1 MSLRRRAASAAV
13 ALTAL
18 FSVAACTEADNGNN
32 TLAGVSQA
40 PATPGAS
47 DASAPGGAPSSAP
60 GAPQTTAPARAGED
74 IELEAKDNEFVP
86 LEISAKAGTFTIVM
100 KNTGLAPHTFT
111 QKDLNVDVAAQA
123 GETAKIKIENA
134 KPGKYHFVCIY
145 HLSVKMEGDLTVT

>member
-18 FSVAACTEADNGNN
+18 FSVAACTDADNGNN
-32 TLAGVSQA
+32 TLAGVTQSPAASGSASVTAA
-40 PATPGAS
+40 PTTPVG
-47 DASAPGGAPSSAP
+47 D
-60 GAPQTTAPARAGED
+60 PQTTAPARAGED

-100 KNTGLAPHTFT
+100 KNTGKAPHTFT
-111 QKDLNVDVAAQA
+111 QEDLKVDVAAKA
-123 GETAKIKIENA
+123 GETARIKIENA